1 MEKENS
7 GSDIGEVRAGIFS
20 MFYLVSDMP
29 HGNCRSESVSVAAGN
44 DVPHENPIPV
54 DGFAIMQEWF
64 WVF

>member
-1 MEKENS
+1 
-7 GSDIGEVRAGIFS
+7 
-20 MFYLVSDMP
+20 MFHLVSDMP
-29 HGNCRSESVSVAAGN
+29 HGNCRSESVSVAAGD